1 MPIQQTFLGLGAD
14 SSPFPTAYKNLIANY
29 SASNT
34 RYYDISNGN
43 DSNNGQT
50 EATAKQNLGSDL
62 NSWLNGSNGRIAVI
76 MPGTYPITNHTPGSY
91 GNRMLQW
98 DTNSKCVC
106 APGQVTI
113 TSTSAA
119 ARDFHVFG
127 MRNADAGIYGA
138 IIKRNNGGRTNN
150 YSRAMWGYDAS
161 ATSGDVYNCVIE
173 ETNGNNAMSHIYDN
187 SNSGN
192 RYMERSTI
200 VADMV
205 SPYSCGTS
213 LADNIAMTFSSSQF
227 CPSGNNFKYNVTF
240 TTSPSG
246 NPYYINNNTSD
257 NATYG
262 VYGGTY
268 SWKI

>member
-106 APGQVTI
+106 APGQVII
-113 TSTSAA
+113 TSTSSP
-119 ARDFHVFG
+119 ARDLHIFG
-127 MRNADAGIYGA
+127 MRDGNAAIYGA
-138 IIKRNNGGRTNN
+138 IIKRNNEGRTNN
-150 YSRAMWGYDAS
+150 YS
-161 ATSGDVYNCVIE
+161 DVYNCVVE
-173 ETNGNNAMSHIYDN
+173 ETNGNNSMSHIYDN
-187 SNSGN
+187 SGSGN

-205 SPYSCGTS
+205 SPYTCGTS
-213 LADNIAMTFSSSQF
+213 LADNIAMTYSQSHF

-246 NPYYINNNTSD
+246 NPYYINNSTSD
-257 NATYG
+257 NATFG